1 MSKNHN
7 AILNWNDDGARYARG
22 FFIGSEDTTGAHIR
36 ADDGW
41 PYSIYKRGNQPGVG
55 DAVLCH
61 GIQSRAD
68 AEILLALLIAR
79 AKDLED
85 VIQVVS
91 QGCSFYVRR
100 K

>member
-1 MSKNHN
+1 MSKNPRWDLEFALEREAAKSDHN
-7 AILNWNDDGARYARG
+7 AILNWTDDGVRYDRG

-68 AEILLALLIAR
+68 AEILLEL
-79 AKDLED
+79 
-85 VIQVVS
+85 
-91 QGCSFYVRR
+91 VRR